1 MATLFKNKVVKN
13 IGKLPITAI
22 STDASTRSTIVGI
35 VVSNLTSDIIKISLI
50 VGDDTSVKGYYLKD
64 VVIPTNATLKVL
76 GAGDKLILAPENSL
90 EIQADEDDACD
101 AVISY
106 VDIV

>member
-1 MATLFKNKVVKN
+1 MATLFKNKVVKD
-13 IGKLPITAI
+13 IGKFPITAI
-22 STDASTRSTIVGI
+22 ATDASTRSTIVGI
-35 VVSNLTSDIIKISLI
+35 TVANLTTDTVKVSLI
-50 VGDDTSVKGYYLKD
+50 VGDDTSVKGFYLKD
-64 VVIPTNATLKVL
+64 VAIPTNATLKVI

-90 EIQADEDDACD
+90 EIQADEDDALD

>member
-1 MATLFKNKVVKN
+1 
-13 IGKLPITAI
+13 
-22 STDASTRSTIVGI
+22 
-35 VVSNLTSDIIKISLI
+35 
-50 VGDDTSVKGYYLKD
+50 
-64 VVIPTNATLKVL
+64 LKVI

-90 EIQADEDDACD
+90 EIQADEDDALD